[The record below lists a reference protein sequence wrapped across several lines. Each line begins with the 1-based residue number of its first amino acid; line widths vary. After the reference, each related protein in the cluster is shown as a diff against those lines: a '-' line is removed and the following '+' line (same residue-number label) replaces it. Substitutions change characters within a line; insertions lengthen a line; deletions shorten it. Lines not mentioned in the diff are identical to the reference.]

1 MFQRRLLF
9 PSSAP
14 QTEVAGSPETL
25 VFFIS
30 LNLCG
35 FQQSSLA
42 SVIVL
47 TCIH

>member
-14 QTEVAGSPETL
+14 QTEVAESPETL

-35 FQQSSLA
+35 FQQICLA

-47 TCIH
+47 THIH